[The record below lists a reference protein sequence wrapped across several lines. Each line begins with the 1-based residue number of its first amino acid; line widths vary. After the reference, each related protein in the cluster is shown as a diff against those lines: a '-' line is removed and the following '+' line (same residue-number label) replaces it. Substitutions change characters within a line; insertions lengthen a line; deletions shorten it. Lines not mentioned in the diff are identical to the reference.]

1 MTENIAGNFGL
12 RFKLQP
18 TCILF
23 DTFASNTPLV
33 AGARCLSLAYYNFGT
48 II

>member
-1 MTENIAGNFGL
+1 MAENIVGNFGL

-23 DTFASNTPLV
+23 DTFASNDLLV
-33 AGARCLSLAYYNFGT
+33 AGAGCLSLDYCNFGA